1 MDLEFHQLDRRYEA
15 LRTTSRERDSRV
27 LASLARDGQQLPVV
41 VVVDGDTGRYV
52 LVDGYK
58 RVRGLTQLGQDLVR
72 ATCWDLPEQEA
83 LLLGR
88 LMRSGEGESALE
100 QAWLLR
106 ELQERF
112 ALTLDELA
120 RRFGRSPSWVSRR
133 LGLGREL
140 PDAIQLLVRQGK
152 LGPHAAMKH
161 LLPLARANRAGAVAL
176 ARAIAPL
183 GPSTRQTAVMVAAY
197 ARADERGRAELL
209 KHPAALLRTSEPNEP
224 APDPVRQ
231 LKRDIGALSGIA
243 RRATTQ
249 IENGVTR
256 QMLPRE
262 HDQLRQAATG
272 ARGDVELL
280 VTALDKEETHAG

>member
-1 MDLEFHQLDRRYEA
+1 MDLELHQLDRRYEA

-41 VVVDGDTGRYV
+41 VVTAAETNRYV

-72 ATCWDLPEQEA
+72 ATCWDLPEPEA

-112 ALTLDELA
+112 ALTLEELA

-133 LGLGREL
+133 LGLAREL
-140 PDAIQLLVRQGK
+140 PDAIQLLVRKGK

-183 GPSTRQTAVMVAAY
+183 GPSTRQTATLVAAY

-209 KHPAALLRTSEPNEP
+209 KHPAALLRSSEPSEP

-262 HDQLRQAATG
+262 HGQLRQAAAG

-280 VTALDKEETHAG
+280 VTTLDKEETHAG